1 MHNRSQSSSG
11 PNFSPAPIPY
21 SASLDEFFMNSLQA
35 RQAAFMFEDNPGDNG
50 FDALNV
56 HSSEAHH
63 SYAAALNTPFMPS
76 PNEVDDSVSLQSGY
90 SNSSNFGIQ

>member
-1 MHNRSQSSSG
+1 MHSRSQSSSG

-35 RQAAFMFEDNPGDNG
+35 RQAAFMFEDNPGEHAY
-50 FDALNV
+50 DALNA
-56 HSSEAHH
+56 HSSQADH
-63 SYAAALNTPFMPS
+63 SYAAALNATFMPS
-76 PNEVDDSVSLQSGY
+76 PNEVDDSVSLQSGF